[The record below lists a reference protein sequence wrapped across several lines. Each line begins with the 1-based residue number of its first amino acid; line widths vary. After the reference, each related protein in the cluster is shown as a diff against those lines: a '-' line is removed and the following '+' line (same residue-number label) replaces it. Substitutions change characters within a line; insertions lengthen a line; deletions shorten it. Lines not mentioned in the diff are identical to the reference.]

1 MHYYIEFTLN
11 RLYCT
16 AETVSYDQLL
26 HLKKPDGSSLRV
38 IRWISSLEQW
48 QCTDLAHML
57 LKDDDLVNKY
67 EQEYKKEEFVRKV
80 LKDWL
85 SRDGGDS
92 AVRARTWSSLAEC
105 ISDADLPGD
114 LATAI
119 NDACAGENYSCE
131 GMLHA
136 HICTALCCVCYCI
149 DTSEP
154 V

>member
-1 MHYYIEFTLN
+1 
-11 RLYCT
+11 
-16 AETVSYDQLL
+16 
-26 HLKKPDGSSLRV
+26 
-38 IRWISSLEQW
+38 
-48 QCTDLAHML
+48 ML

-85 SRDGGDS
+85 SRDSGDS
-92 AVRARTWSSLAEC
+92 AVPRTWSSLAEC

-119 NDACAGENYSCE
+119 NDACAGENCSCE
-131 GMLHA
+131 GMFHA

-149 DTSEP
+149 HTSEP

>member
-1 MHYYIEFTLN
+1 MISSFY
-11 RLYCT
+11 
-16 AETVSYDQLL
+16 
-26 HLKKPDGSSLRV
+26 LKKPDGSSLRV

-85 SRDGGDS
+85 SRDGVDS
-92 AVRARTWSSLAEC
+92 AVPRTWSSLAEC

-149 DTSEP
+149 HTSEP